1 MSDTEIVY
9 SVILGLMFWAT
20 FNLGKVSA
28 TLKIMRE
35 EREEFIKEYDK
46 K

>member
-1 MSDTEIVY
+1 MSDIEIVY
-9 SVILGLMFWAT
+9 SVVIGLLFWSIY
-20 FNLGKVSA
+20 NLGKVSA
-28 TLKIMRE
+28 TLKIMRD